1 MKILNMLVK
10 CIDLSPPPSL
20 PPQKAKKKPQVQVDP
35 EGLGLD
41 LKDLTSRISVLSV
54 EDPPVRE
61 AGSKVAD
68 VDELV
73 SKLKEAGVI

>member
-1 MKILNMLVK
+1 MDPASLN
-10 CIDLSPPPSL
+10 
-20 PPQKAKKKPQVQVDP
+20 
-35 EGLGLD
+35 LD
-41 LKDLTSRISVLSV
+41 LKELNSRLTVLSV

-73 SKLKEAGVI
+73 SKLKDAGVV

>member
-1 MKILNMLVK
+1 MYESLFSSYFLILV
-10 CIDLSPPPSL
+10 SL
-20 PPQKAKKKPQVQVDP
+20 QKAKKKPQAQVDVTS
-35 EGLGLD
+35 LDLD
-41 LKDLTSRISVLSV
+41 LKDLTSRLTVVSV

-73 SKLKEAGVI
+73 SKLKEAGVV

>member
-1 MKILNMLVK
+1 M
-10 CIDLSPPPSL
+10 
-20 PPQKAKKKPQVQVDP
+20 QKAKKKPLATVDP
-35 EGLGLD
+35 ESLGVNVED
-41 LKDLTSRISVLSV
+41 LAGRQEILSV

-73 SKLKEAGVI
+73 SKLKEAGVV